1 MVHTIDNAIRLVPIE
16 EDHAPAIFK
25 AFDRDVIKHLPIDA
39 PPGKIEET
47 VAFVKYSRE
56 QMKRGVDLVWVILF
70 ENQFAGCRGIHDIPS
85 KQPHFGLW
93 IKTELQGKG
102 IGKKVVHY
110 VLDWGISNLD
120 VEYIKYPVDRKN
132 VRSIKLLHGL
142 GLTLSDNYEMGNTKK
157 LDVIEYRLYKS

>member
-1 MVHTIDNAIRLVPIE
+1 MVHTIDNTIRLVPIG
-16 EDHAPAIFK
+16 EDHATAIFK

-39 PPGKIEET
+39 PPEKIEDT
-47 VAFVKYSRE
+47 VVFVKHSRE
-56 QMKRGVDLVWVILF
+56 QMKKGVDLVWAILF
-70 ENQFAGCRGIHDIPS
+70 ENQFAGCCGIHDIPS

-120 VEYIKYPVDRKN
+120 VAYIKYPVDRKN

-142 GLTLSDNYEMGNTKK
+142 DLKLSDNYEMGNNKK
-157 LDVIEYRLYKS
+157 LDVIEYRLYTS